1 MTTPGKRDIRT
12 AAAITLA
19 ALLAIVTEARAEAPR
34 AAEVRTEHLTW
45 TEIRDRLAAGHR
57 TIVIP
62 TGGTEQNGPHMVT
75 GKHNMIVAATAE
87 RIARALGDALVAP
100 VLAYVPEGDAARRT
114 GHMAYPGTISLPEPV
129 FAKVLEAA
137 AESFKTHGFTTIA
150 LVGDSGGNQR
160 PQEEVAARLSAAWRK
175 DGVRVVNASTYY
187 AASDGHEWLARQGF
201 TAAEIG
207 RHAGLRDT
215 SELLA
220 VAPDGIRKVKLSTGG
235 EGADGDATKASREIG
250 EALLAAKVD
259 AAVTEIRRAQAG
271 DTAGGPDGGTA
282 KPGLLARLKRLIL
295 G

>member
-1 MTTPGKRDIRT
+1 MITTGKRDICI

-19 ALLAIVTEARAEAPR
+19 ALLAYAAEARAEAPH
-34 AAEVRTEHLTW
+34 AAEVRIEHLTW

-75 GKHNMIVAATAE
+75 GKHNLIVAATAE

-100 VLAYVPEGDAARRT
+100 VLAYVPEGDPARRT

-137 AESFKTHGFTTIA
+137 AESFKAHGFTTIA
-150 LVGDSGGNQR
+150 LLGDSGGNQR
-160 PQEEVAARLSAAWRK
+160 AQEDVAARLSAAWRN
-175 DGVRVVNASTYY
+175 DGVRVVNAAAYY
-187 AASDGHEWLARQGF
+187 VASDGQDWLARRGF
-201 TAAEIG
+201 AATAIG
-207 RHAGLRDT
+207 KHAGLRDT

-220 VAPDGIRKVKLSTGG
+220 VAPDGVRRDKLSTGG
-235 EGADGDATKASREIG
+235 DGADGDASKASREIG
-250 EALLAAKVD
+250 EALLASKVE

-271 DTAGGPDGGTA
+271 VAVSAGADA
-282 KPGLLARLKRLIL
+282 RPGVLARLKRLIL
-295 G
+295 R